1 VITSADTGFTASG
14 ANIDI
19 KNIAQSDKERVFFEL
34 TEDTLPRFGRAKFVP
49 RIKLGFAFST
59 SIKP

>member
-1 VITSADTGFTASG
+1 MITSAETGFTASG
-14 ANIDI
+14 ASSDI
-19 KNIAQSDKERVFFEL
+19 KNIAQSDNERLFFEF
-34 TEDTLPRFGRAKFVP
+34 TEETLPRFGRAKFVP